1 MNRTILISNATW
13 KEALQVALIIY
24 LPLRL
29 SLSVIVALVIWL
41 FPTLALPPR
50 AELMA
55 RWGIPLPTGRLADLF
70 LTPWLH
76 FDALWYLK
84 IALNGYDLQEPNV
97 HHLPLYPALLRLLHE
112 ISGGHIAISALLVSN
127 IAFVLA
133 LTYVYRLVRLDE
145 PSSVAWRTTVY
156 LAIFPTA
163 FFYLIGYTESLFLL
177 GSVSAFYYARQQ
189 AWFRAGLLATLSGL
203 TRPQGVLICLPL
215 LLEFL
220 KQENDSRYNRW
231 LRGCLKSWSA
241 RLALPGTSSARF
253 ALQSQPLFRQ
263 FLRAWPLLLSP
274 LSVALYAFYLHT
286 TFGLPTILKA
296 DITYWRM
303 QSGWPIPG
311 QALWLSVVAMA
322 QGLHLVNNGIDLAFA
337 LFGLAMTIW
346 ALRALRPSYSL
357 FMLLNMLVVI
367 SRPIAE
373 YPLLSTPR
381 FVLPLFPM
389 YILLGRLGQASPLV
403 NRLIIYTWLALL
415 MFFTTQFA
423 LGGWVA

>member
-1 MNRTILISNATW
+1 LG
-13 KEALQVALIIY
+13 
-24 LPLRL
+24 L
-29 SLSVIVALVIWL
+29 SAFAALVIWL
-41 FPTLALPPR
+41 FPTLVLPPR
-50 AELMA
+50 VELMA

-70 LTPWLH
+70 LTPWLR

-84 IALNGYDLQEPNV
+84 IALNGYDLQEPNI

-112 ISGGHIAISALLVSN
+112 ISGGHIALSALLVSN

-133 LTYVYRLVRLDE
+133 LAYVYRLVRLDE
-145 PSSVAWRTTVY
+145 PSDVAWRTTLYV
-156 LAIFPTA
+156 AIFPTA

-177 GSVSAFYYARQQ
+177 GSVSAFYYARQR
-189 AWFRAGLLATLSGL
+189 AWFRAGLLATLSSL
-203 TRPQGVLICLPL
+203 TRPQGVLVCLPL
-215 LLEFL
+215 VLEFL
-220 KQENDSRYNRW
+220 PQEHDAPRKAS
-231 LRGCLKSWSA
+231 
-241 RLALPGTSSARF
+241 LALQA
-253 ALQSQPLFRQ
+253 QPLFRQ
-263 FLRAWPLLLSP
+263 FLRAWPLLLNP
-274 LSVALYAFYLHT
+274 LSVALYALYLHL
-286 TFGLPTILKA
+286 TFGLPTILEA
-296 DITYWRM
+296 DVAYWQM

-322 QGLHLVNNGIDLAFA
+322 EGLHLVNNSIDLAFT

-346 ALRALRPSYSL
+346 AVRALRPSYSL

-373 YPLLSTPR
+373 YPLLSMPR
-381 FVLPLFPM
+381 FVLPLFPL

-415 MFFTTQFA
+415 LFFSAQFA